1 MLTLVVCERSSVNS
15 VCRGYIND
23 APATAA
29 TFSSDGWLRTG
40 DIMRVDADG
49 DFWVTDRLK
58 EVCLFLFLFLFLF
71 WLLSNSLCR

>member
-1 MLTLVVCERSSVNS
+1 MLTVYT
-15 VCRGYIND
+15 RGYIND

-58 EVCLFLFLFLFLF
+58 EVCFCFCFH
-71 WLLSNSLCR
+71 LLRALVSYLITYPDDQV

>member
-1 MLTLVVCERSSVNS
+1 MREQYILTVYTR
-15 VCRGYIND
+15 RGYIND
-23 APATAA
+23 AAATAA

-58 EVCLFLFLFLFLF
+58 EV
-71 WLLSNSLCR
+71 